1 MMKSNEFDQL
11 NHAINVGDAIAAKQL
26 ASSTGLIS
34 PSDVDE
40 LIYVVARRKS
50 LKNNRGLKRL

>member
-11 NHAINVGDAIAAKQL
+11 NHAINVGDANAAKQL

-34 PSDVDE
+34 PDDVDQ
-40 LIYVVARRKS
+40 LIHVVAKRKS
-50 LKNNRGLKRL
+50 LKNSRGLRRL

>member
-1 MMKSNEFDQL
+1 MQQKEFDQL
-11 NHAINVGDAIAAKQL
+11 NHAINVGDARTAKEL

-34 PSDVDE
+34 PSDVE
-40 LIYVVARRKS
+40 QLIHVVARRKS